1 MFLLHWQQR
10 FVSTNR
16 IIFEIMPLPTD
27 QLELAILLQKFAQ
40 PENIHDRQVKLIFPI
55 SGLDFND
62 ISAALSSSG
71 LLVDE
76 STKRQSIEYQ
86 LPANFFINL
95 GEILVS
101 PSRRLSPPDKF
112 YILENDYYYQDGSN
126 NKSDNKIENYLIAT
140 QLANVLLSIADY
152 HGGIGSE
159 KTIIFLGK
167 EKLEI
172 SIEYGEPDL
181 LFDIKLSNFTAT
193 YIDSQIHKEQKKT
206 IIKTV
211 LFELFSGQ
219 ENVQLLELLHQF
231 DNFLERVHT
240 SYQLYVA
247 EFSFEKVKEQI
258 EKEKLDAMMKLN
270 KVFSD
275 IQNQLLA
282 IPAALILAGGQM
294 VNENSWCTKNTSI
307 WLGVVV
313 MSIFMTMLI
322 RNQRNTLQ
330 AVKQE
335 IDQQW
340 LQLAGKYHSVAS
352 RFNDSYKQLD
362 SRCYHQEWLIK
373 IISLLVSLSLFITT
387 MLLLHY
393 SVDTTTLIE
402 SCAIGIG
409 TSLIIFFIESI
420 YHLRK
425 KNFKSEN
432 QPSP

>member
-1 MFLLHWQQR
+1 
-10 FVSTNR
+10 
-16 IIFEIMPLPTD
+16 MPLPTD
-27 QLELAILLQKFAQ
+27 QLELVILLQKFVQ
-40 PENIHDRQVKLIFPI
+40 PENIHDRQIKLIFPI

-62 ISAALSSSG
+62 ASAALSLNG

-76 STKRQSIEYQ
+76 SIKRQSIEYQ

-112 YILENDYYYQDGSN
+112 YILENDYYHQVGTN
-126 NKSDNKIENYLIAT
+126 NKLDNTIKNYLIAT
-140 QLANVLLSIADY
+140 QLANALLSIADY

-167 EKLEI
+167 GKLEI
-172 SIEYGEPDL
+172 CIEYGEPDL
-181 LFDIKLSNFTAT
+181 LFDIDLSNFTST
-193 YIDSQIHKEQKKT
+193 YIDSQIHQEQKKT

-211 LFELFSGQ
+211 LFELFPGQ
-219 ENVQLLELLHQF
+219 ENVKFLELLHQF
-231 DNFLERVHT
+231 DDFLERVHK
-240 SYQLYVA
+240 SYQLYVS

-294 VNENSWCTKNTSI
+294 VNENTWSTKNASI

-322 RNQRNTLQ
+322 RNQRNTL
-330 AVKQE
+330 
-335 IDQQW
+335 
-340 LQLAGKYHSVAS
+340 
-352 RFNDSYKQLD
+352 
-362 SRCYHQEWLIK
+362 
-373 IISLLVSLSLFITT
+373 
-387 MLLLHY
+387 
-393 SVDTTTLIE
+393 
-402 SCAIGIG
+402 
-409 TSLIIFFIESI
+409 
-420 YHLRK
+420 
-425 KNFKSEN
+425 
-432 QPSP
+432 

>member
-1 MFLLHWQQR
+1 M
-10 FVSTNR
+10 
-16 IIFEIMPLPTD
+16 
-27 QLELAILLQKFAQ
+27 
-40 PENIHDRQVKLIFPI
+40 
-55 SGLDFND
+55 
-62 ISAALSSSG
+62 
-71 LLVDE
+71 
-76 STKRQSIEYQ
+76 
-86 LPANFFINL
+86 
-95 GEILVS
+95 
-101 PSRRLSPPDKF
+101 
-112 YILENDYYYQDGSN
+112 
-126 NKSDNKIENYLIAT
+126 
-140 QLANVLLSIADY
+140 
-152 HGGIGSE
+152 
-159 KTIIFLGK
+159 
-167 EKLEI
+167 
-172 SIEYGEPDL
+172 
-181 LFDIKLSNFTAT
+181 
-193 YIDSQIHKEQKKT
+193 
-206 IIKTV
+206 
-211 LFELFSGQ
+211 
-219 ENVQLLELLHQF
+219 
-231 DNFLERVHT
+231 
-240 SYQLYVA
+240 
-247 EFSFEKVKEQI
+247 KEQI

-294 VNENSWCTKNTSI
+294 VNENSWSTKNTSI

-409 TSLIIFFIESI
+409 TSLILFFIESI